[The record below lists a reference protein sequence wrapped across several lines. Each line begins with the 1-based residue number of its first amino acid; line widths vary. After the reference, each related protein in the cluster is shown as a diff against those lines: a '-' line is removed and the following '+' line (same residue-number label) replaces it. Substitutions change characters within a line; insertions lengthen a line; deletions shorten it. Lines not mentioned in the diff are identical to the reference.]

1 MYYNVYYTRG
11 ILFFIALSL
20 LILFHSVMSSQIT
33 TPQDDSITQMISEP
47 QIINDLPSPDNT
59 FVYPPFVDTMQI
71 DGVAKKIR
79 KMYRATRREQNLCKN
94 INNYDKYKERCIKC
108 KLNPRPID
116 LLIAEQENLRERLL
130 RISKDID
137 YINF

>member
-1 MYYNVYYTRG
+1 
-11 ILFFIALSL
+11 
-20 LILFHSVMSSQIT
+20 MSSQIT
-33 TPQDDSITQMISEP
+33 TPPADSVIPMISEP
-47 QIINDLPSPDNT
+47 QIINDLPSTDNV
-59 FVYPPFVDTMQI
+59 FEYPPFVDTMHI

-94 INNYDKYKERCIKC
+94 IKNYDKYKERCIKC

-116 LLIAEQENLRERLL
+116 LLIAEQENLRGKLL